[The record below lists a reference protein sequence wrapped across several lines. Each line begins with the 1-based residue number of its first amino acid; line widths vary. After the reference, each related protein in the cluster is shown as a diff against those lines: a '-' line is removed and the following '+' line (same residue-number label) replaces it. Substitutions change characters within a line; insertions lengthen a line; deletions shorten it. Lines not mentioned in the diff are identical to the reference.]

1 MSDVSVNEQAEAGV
15 VSAIAQDEI
24 IRQKVRDELA
34 AVKAEGSKTWRFV
47 NSSFGLWVLS
57 SVLLSG
63 VVFIYSEYSAYRT
76 EQRAEVARV
85 SNLRAEISY
94 RLDTNLIGKI
104 FDAAG
109 QADGPPTFL
118 HVAVLCLP
126 ANQFGVAQG
135 QDLFPQNLGGVQPLS
150 TVPASQSREIEESV
164 LAGRFIY
171 PEFRDRSIFS
181 LIWELHRSEVDPK
194 QKDLIQSAMDA
205 ISDLRRDAALG
216 TTTKPAVEYLVPVNE
231 MIASWN

>member
-1 MSDVSVNEQAEAGV
+1 MSDPISEEQGEA
-15 VSAIAQDEI
+15 AMILATTQDEI

-34 AVKAEGSKTWRFV
+34 AAKAEGSKIWKFV
-47 NSSFGLWVLS
+47 NSSFGLWLLS

-63 VVFIYSEYSAYRT
+63 VVFAYSEYTAFRT

-109 QADGPPTFL
+109 QASGPPTSF

-126 ANQFGVAQG
+126 ANQLGVGPGQG
-135 QDLFPQNLGGVQPLS
+135 LFPAGTGGTQPILS
-150 TVPASQSREIEESV
+150 SSVSQPGELDESI

-181 LIWELHRSEVDPK
+181 LIWELGGFKLQVQRLH
-194 QKDLIQSAMDA
+194 
-205 ISDLRRDAALG
+205 
-216 TTTKPAVEYLVPVNE
+216 
-231 MIASWN
+231 